1 MNSKQLTLT
10 VAALVGGVCA
20 NAGILVT
27 ESLTPTTLALT
38 LNWAPE
44 LPNPEST
51 SGGNAFW
58 SWDVTFDKDITSP
71 GTVTAKFNG
80 THLIPAGQTFS
91 TTLSVPTVGFGFD
104 GDGALLD
111 DGTSYDNWT
120 ASMFRNAAFLP
131 LALSVGAVHTP
142 IPEASDFAL
151 LGGLGLLGFG
161 AYRRFRRA

>member
-20 NAGILVT
+20 NAGILIT
-27 ESLTPTTLALT
+27 ESLTPTTMALT
-38 LNWAPE
+38 LNWTPE
-44 LPNPEST
+44 SPNPEAT
-51 SGGNAFW
+51 AGGDAFW
-58 SWDVTFDKDITSP
+58 AWDVTFDKGLTAV
-71 GTVTAKFNG
+71 GMVTAKFNG

-91 TTLSVPTVGFGFD
+91 TTLSVPVVGFGFD

-111 DGTSYDNWT
+111 DGDSYDSWT

-161 AYRRFRRA
+161 AYRRFRAA